1 MRRINIYLLLT
12 ALLMCMFSCKND
24 LSHISLAGEWEFA
37 LDSTDTGI
45 KENWAEHNLKNT
57 IQLPGTTDD
66 AGYGTP
72 NKLAPAIHKP
82 QVLHLTRKN
91 SYVGP
96 AWYSKEVDIPSS
108 WKDKEIELKL
118 ERVIWQTA
126 VWVDGKQVEGMQE
139 SLVAPH
145 LYDLTGQLTPGKH
158 KITIRVDNRKRY
170 DITAGDMAH
179 AYTNETQIMW
189 NGIIGEIAL
198 TAKDALSIR
207 NLQAYPDYKN
217 KQVKI
222 RCQINNSG
230 TVTTGTLTADIKAT
244 TDPATQI
251 QQRVTLQPGENL
263 IDLVCPVKDDI
274 QTWNEFSPT
283 LYTLRAS
290 IETDPYKDSREIKF
304 GFRDLE
310 KKGPALL
317 LNDRKIFLRGT
328 LECCIF
334 PLTGYP
340 PMQHEGWE
348 KVFSTARE
356 WGLNHLRFHSWCPP
370 KAAFEVADSLGFYLQ
385 VELPLWSTNL
395 CNDKRAPYLYA
406 EADRILEEYGNH
418 PSFCLLSLG
427 NELQYDFEFL
437 GSLLNHVK
445 EKDPR
450 HLYTTTSF
458 TFEKGHGNW
467 PEANDDFFIT
477 QWTKKGWVRGQGV
490 FNTES
495 PRFDKDYSASVEG
508 MDVPLVTHEI
518 GQYAVYPDLKEIEK
532 YTGVLDP
539 LNFKGVKEDLEKKGL
554 ADKADD
560 YLMATGK
567 LAALLYKEEIERAM
581 RTPGISGFQL
591 LDLHDFPGQG
601 TALVGLLNAFWES
614 KGVTEAASFRQ
625 SCAPVTPLAR
635 FSKATYTSDEPFEA
649 TIEVVN
655 YSDKAI
661 ENAVI
666 DWKLTDRN
674 GQTIA
679 QGEFP
684 TCSLPVGENSP
695 AGNIR
700 CQLNQI
706 TEAKELTLSATLKGS
721 DYTNEWKI
729 WVYPASLTINKG
741 DIIITDRF
749 ATAEKALQEGK
760 KVLFNPPYES
770 LKGLEGKFVP
780 VFWSPVH
787 FPKQAGT
794 MGLLLDPN
802 HPAFAHF
809 PTDSHTDWQ
818 WWRLTTQSKTL
829 CIDSLYTEI
838 TPLIECVDNFA
849 NNRRLTNLF
858 ETNCL
863 NGKLIICSMDLLR
876 EQEKNP
882 EKRQLLYSIIEYM
895 KSDEFNPSQQT
906 SPATI
911 STFLTSG
918 QRSLKEKTDSIY

>member
-1 MRRINIYLLLT
+1 MAFTYKSNFR
-12 ALLMCMFSCKND
+12 S
-24 LSHISLAGEWEFA
+24 
-37 LDSTDTGI
+37 
-45 KENWAEHNLKNT
+45 
-57 IQLPGTTDD
+57 
-66 AGYGTP
+66 
-72 NKLAPAIHKP
+72 
-82 QVLHLTRKN
+82 
-91 SYVGP
+91 GP
-96 AWYSKEVDIPSS
+96 PI
-108 WKDKEIELKL
+108 
-118 ERVIWQTA
+118 
-126 VWVDGKQVEGMQE
+126 
-139 SLVAPH
+139 
-145 LYDLTGQLTPGKH
+145 
-158 KITIRVDNRKRY
+158 
-170 DITAGDMAH
+170 
-179 AYTNETQIMW
+179 
-189 NGIIGEIAL
+189 
-198 TAKDALSIR
+198 
-207 NLQAYPDYKN
+207 
-217 KQVKI
+217 
-222 RCQINNSG
+222 
-230 TVTTGTLTADIKAT
+230 
-244 TDPATQI
+244 
-251 QQRVTLQPGENL
+251 
-263 IDLVCPVKDDI
+263 
-274 QTWNEFSPT
+274 
-283 LYTLRAS
+283 
-290 IETDPYKDSREIKF
+290 
-304 GFRDLE
+304 
-310 KKGPALL
+310 
-317 LNDRKIFLRGT
+317 
-328 LECCIF
+328 
-334 PLTGYP
+334 
-340 PMQHEGWE
+340 
-348 KVFSTARE
+348 
-356 WGLNHLRFHSWCPP
+356 
-370 KAAFEVADSLGFYLQ
+370 
-385 VELPLWSTNL
+385 

-674 GQTIA
+674 GQTVA

-863 NGKLIICSMDLLR
+863 NGKLVICSMDLLR

>member
-1 MRRINIYLLLT
+1 M
-12 ALLMCMFSCKND
+12 
-24 LSHISLAGEWEFA
+24 
-37 LDSTDTGI
+37 
-45 KENWAEHNLKNT
+45 
-57 IQLPGTTDD
+57 
-66 AGYGTP
+66 
-72 NKLAPAIHKP
+72 
-82 QVLHLTRKN
+82 
-91 SYVGP
+91 
-96 AWYSKEVDIPSS
+96 
-108 WKDKEIELKL
+108 
-118 ERVIWQTA
+118 
-126 VWVDGKQVEGMQE
+126 
-139 SLVAPH
+139 
-145 LYDLTGQLTPGKH
+145 
-158 KITIRVDNRKRY
+158 
-170 DITAGDMAH
+170 
-179 AYTNETQIMW
+179 
-189 NGIIGEIAL
+189 
-198 TAKDALSIR
+198 
-207 NLQAYPDYKN
+207 
-217 KQVKI
+217 
-222 RCQINNSG
+222 
-230 TVTTGTLTADIKAT
+230 
-244 TDPATQI
+244 
-251 QQRVTLQPGENL
+251 
-263 IDLVCPVKDDI
+263 
-274 QTWNEFSPT
+274 
-283 LYTLRAS
+283 
-290 IETDPYKDSREIKF
+290 
-304 GFRDLE
+304 
-310 KKGPALL
+310 
-317 LNDRKIFLRGT
+317 
-328 LECCIF
+328 
-334 PLTGYP
+334 
-340 PMQHEGWE
+340 
-348 KVFSTARE
+348 
-356 WGLNHLRFHSWCPP
+356 
-370 KAAFEVADSLGFYLQ
+370 
-385 VELPLWSTNL
+385 
-395 CNDKRAPYLYA
+395 
-406 EADRILEEYGNH
+406 
-418 PSFCLLSLG
+418 
-427 NELQYDFEFL
+427 
-437 GSLLNHVK
+437 
-445 EKDPR
+445 
-450 HLYTTTSF
+450 
-458 TFEKGHGNW
+458 
-467 PEANDDFFIT
+467 
-477 QWTKKGWVRGQGV
+477 RGQGV

-495 PRFDKDYSASVEG
+495 PRFNKDYSASVEG

-674 GQTIA
+674 GQTVA

-863 NGKLIICSMDLLR
+863 NGKLVICSMDLLR